1 MRIAGSEYLKLFSN
15 KIFLIC
21 IIAFFCADSL
31 FFVMLQSSDYEN
43 SAISSDVGAYEQ
55 LIRECNGAE
64 DKNAF
69 FESKN
74 TEIQIAQILLHNGN
88 ADVYRKKY
96 PKLYDNAAGL
106 DLNDDELFNRSVMLS
121 NIQAQLSH
129 IDSYEEFISNM
140 KSRAEQQS
148 SFSIFAEPDSFS
160 FRNIEKTPMDFAEVK
175 GVKPIL
181 GNNKAVEAATSY
193 EVSSYILLII
203 VLLVNILMF
212 SVEREKGLYVLV
224 RSTAKGRLSTIACK
238 LLVVLSVTAVVSLL
252 FYASNIMMAGTILW
266 VLGKTLLLCSLSML
280 TAFLFVVIKSSAKT
294 YLILAAALIFE
305 FSCFIFID
313 GSSVL
318 ASLKFINIFYL
329 ISGNNIF
336 GCYQNVN
343 IFSQPINIIT
353 IFIGLAIALFVV
365 GVFGTTLAFSR
376 LSQHNG
382 KLVLLDRLMSRLGR
396 FKKINGSVRIYSG
409 EAYKHYKTSFALV
422 AVIILVALGFVSYN
436 DDLSIIFI
444 SPQESAYDTYM
455 QTLEG
460 ELDEEKY
467 DFIESE
473 RAYFEELA
481 REAEEISADNTISAE
496 EKTNRLNTI
505 DGILSI
511 RGMAFEDICAQLEYV
526 NGKAELTG
534 EKPALVNEVV
544 NKRLTMDTFREWE
557 YFALLLAVVIFCT
570 SNILAIEYKTSMVN
584 LISANKHGKARLL
597 IIKLLTVLITT
608 VISYILIYLPYMLN
622 FIKTFGTASFDL
634 PLAYSRD
641 FSALTSG
648 ITVGGYI
655 LALGF
660 DHLLAAVG
668 ATALV
673 YLLSYIFKNQFVTMI
688 ISSGLLLIPC
698 VVFID
703 NSKIRMVSA
712 FSNNAQTAVIG
723 IITAVCLL
731 IIAVSALIIFV
742 PKRKSTKFII

>member
-15 KIFLIC
+15 NIFLIC

-96 PKLYDNAAGL
+96 SKLYDNAAGL

-252 FYASNIMMAGTILW
+252 FYASNIMMAGTVYGFGDLSRPVQSSELFLNCALNVTMLEYLILW

-422 AVIILVALGFVSYN
+422 AVYIHRS
-436 DDLSIIFI
+436 
-444 SPQESAYDTYM
+444 SASTYY
-455 QTLEG
+455 L
-460 ELDEEKY
+460 LHR
-467 DFIESE
+467 S
-473 RAYFEELA
+473 
-481 REAEEISADNTISAE
+481 N
-496 EKTNRLNTI
+496 
-505 DGILSI
+505 
-511 RGMAFEDICAQLEYV
+511 
-526 NGKAELTG
+526 
-534 EKPALVNEVV
+534 
-544 NKRLTMDTFREWE
+544 
-557 YFALLLAVVIFCT
+557 LLLSC
-570 SNILAIEYKTSMVN
+570 
-584 LISANKHGKARLL
+584 
-597 IIKLLTVLITT
+597 
-608 VISYILIYLPYMLN
+608 
-622 FIKTFGTASFDL
+622 
-634 PLAYSRD
+634 
-641 FSALTSG
+641 
-648 ITVGGYI
+648 
-655 LALGF
+655 
-660 DHLLAAVG
+660 
-668 ATALV
+668 
-673 YLLSYIFKNQFVTMI
+673 LSHVQ
-688 ISSGLLLIPC
+688 
-698 VVFID
+698 
-703 NSKIRMVSA
+703 
-712 FSNNAQTAVIG
+712 
-723 IITAVCLL
+723 
-731 IIAVSALIIFV
+731 
-742 PKRKSTKFII
+742 